1 MELAR
6 RARISRQALGAI
18 ESGLYQPGV
27 MVALSLA
34 RELGETVE
42 TLFADDDESPC
53 TRVDASWSEPEVT
66 PEGAA
71 CKVALAR
78 VAGKV
83 VAVPQHRMRL
93 CLAPAAGIADHIG
106 PRRAAV
112 STYWSQAEIDST
124 LLIAGCDP
132 AVAILADWLAR
143 RRSPVTVAALR
154 CSSSKALASL
164 AKGGAHVAGVHLRDP
179 KTGEYNLKPVRK
191 AIGRRPLRVI
201 NFARWELGLGVTA
214 RNPMNIRGFADLMR
228 PRLRLVNREIGS
240 GARLALDEAL
250 KELGLQKHRING
262 YTRELPGHLEV
273 AEAIVSGQADAG
285 VTIRVAA
292 EAYGLKFIPL
302 REERYDLVVL
312 EDECELGAVK
322 AMLEALNSRR
332 FAREINQLCAYD
344 TESDRKGDGTES
356 LTPAGPSI
364 HGNSGATVEIQYE
377 TRNADN
383 CPHRNAGMIFCAKS
397 RNTSR

>member
-1 MELAR
+1 MANLGGRVRNARAARGITQLELAR
-6 RARISRQALGAI
+6 RSSISRQALGAI

-27 MVALSLA
+27 IVALSLA

-42 TLFADDDESPC
+42 TLFADNDEQQC
-53 TRVDASWSEPEVT
+53 TRMDVSWSDPEVA
-66 PEGAA
+66 PAA
-71 CKVALAR
+71 GSACRVALAR

-83 VAVPQHRMRL
+83 VAVPQPAARL
-93 CLAPAAGIADHIG
+93 SLSPAAGIVDHVG
-106 PRRAAV
+106 RKRAAV

-143 RRSPVTVAALR
+143 RRSPVTIVAPR
-154 CSSSKALASL
+154 CSSSKALAML
-164 AKGGAHVAGVHLRDP
+164 AKGAVHVAGVHLRDP
-179 KTGEYNLKPVRK
+179 KSGEYNLKSVRD
-191 AIGRRPLRVI
+191 AIGRRPLVVV

-214 RNPMNIRGFADLMR
+214 RNPLRVRGFADLVR
-228 PRLRLVNREIGS
+228 PQLRIVNREIGS

-250 KELGLQKHRING
+250 NELGLRSQRIKG
-262 YTRELPGHLEV
+262 YTRELPGHLEI
-273 AEAIVSGQADAG
+273 AEAIASGQADAG

-292 EAYGLKFIPL
+292 EAYGLAFIAI

-312 EDECELGAVK
+312 EDESGLSPVK

-344 TESDRKGDGTES
+344 TDQMGKVIAQS
-356 LTPAGPSI
+356 
-364 HGNSGATVEIQYE
+364 H
-377 TRNADN
+377 
-383 CPHRNAGMIFCAKS
+383 
-397 RNTSR
+397 

>member
-1 MELAR
+1 MANLGGRVRNARAARGITQLELAR
-6 RARISRQALGAI
+6 RASISRQALGAI

-42 TLFADDDESPC
+42 TLFADNDEQQC
-53 TRVDASWSEPEVT
+53 TRMDVSWSDPEVAT
-66 PEGAA
+66 VGGSA
-71 CKVALAR
+71 CRVALAR

-83 VAVPQHRMRL
+83 VAVPQPAARL
-93 CLAPAAGIADHIG
+93 SLSPAAGIVDHVG
-106 PRRAAV
+106 RKRAAV
-112 STYWSQAEIDST
+112 STYWSQAEIDSS

-143 RRSPVTVAALR
+143 RRSPVTAVALR
-154 CSSSKALASL
+154 CSSSKALAML
-164 AKGGAHVAGVHLRDP
+164 AKGGVHVAGVHLRDP
-179 KTGEYNLKPVRK
+179 KSGEYNLKSVHD
-191 AIGRRPLRVI
+191 AIGNRPLVVV

-214 RNPMNIRGFADLMR
+214 RNPLGVRGFADLVQ
-228 PRLRLVNREIGS
+228 PQLRIVNREIGS

-250 KELGLQKHRING
+250 NELGLRSQRIKG
-262 YTRELPGHLEV
+262 YTRELPGHLEI
-273 AEAIVSGQADAG
+273 AEAIATGQADAG

-292 EAYGLKFIPL
+292 EAYGLAFIPL

-312 EDECELGAVK
+312 EDGSGLGPVK

-344 TESDRKGDGTES
+344 TDQMGKVIAQS
-356 LTPAGPSI
+356 
-364 HGNSGATVEIQYE
+364 H
-377 TRNADN
+377 
-383 CPHRNAGMIFCAKS
+383 
-397 RNTSR
+397 